1 MHVRNKKNFNQLAE
15 TIPEIK
21 FRNWIKTFKFKIL
34 DSSYYVAEISTLL
47 FVISDP
53 YI

>member
-1 MHVRNKKNFNQLAE
+1 MHVRNKKNFNSRKPFRKLNL
-15 TIPEIK
+15 EIE
-21 FRNWIKTFKFKIL
+21 TFKFTLKML